1 MQHLIVKTAHT
12 RNDIHWLIAG
22 DGPLA
27 TNLREAVPKANVT
40 FTGYLQGKDLAE
52 VYACSNIMIFPS
64 ATETFG
70 NVVLES
76 LACGT
81 PVIGA
86 NSGGVKNIIADGKTG
101 ILCLPKHADSF
112 LSSIHSL
119 LRNEEQLIQMGIA
132 ASSYA
137 KTKSWDEIFRGLLDQ
152 YEEVLQ
158 HTASELLA

>member
-1 MQHLIVKTAHT
+1 MAH
-12 RNDIHWLIAG
+12 RR

-27 TNLREAVPKANVT
+27 TSLREAVPKTNIT
-40 FTGYLQGKDLAE
+40 FTGYLQGGDLAE
-52 VYACSNIMIFPS
+52 AYACSNIMVFPS

-86 NSGGVKNIIADGKTG
+86 NSGGVKNIITDGKTG
-101 ILCLPKHADSF
+101 VLCPPKNEDAF
-112 LSSIHSL
+112 LSSIYFL
-119 LRNEEQLIQMGIA
+119 LQNEERLEQMGIA
-132 ASSYA
+132 ASSFA
-137 KTKSWDEIFRGLLDQ
+137 KSEELRSIFRGLLNQ

-158 HTASELLA
+158 HNASELLA

>member
-1 MQHLIVKTAHT
+1 MHT

-27 TNLREAVPKANVT
+27 TSLREAVPKTNVT
-40 FTGYLQGKDLAE
+40 FTGYLQGVDLAE
-52 VYACSNIMIFPS
+52 AYACSNMMVFPS

-86 NSGGVKNIIADGKTG
+86 NSGGVKNIITDGKTG
-101 ILCLPKHADSF
+101 VLCPQKMRTHF
-112 LSSIHSL
+112 YHPFIF
-119 LRNEEQLIQMGIA
+119 IA
-132 ASSYA
+132 
-137 KTKSWDEIFRGLLDQ
+137 K
-152 YEEVLQ
+152 
-158 HTASELLA
+158 

>member
-1 MQHLIVKTAHT
+1 MV
-12 RNDIHWLIAG
+12 
-22 DGPLA
+22 
-27 TNLREAVPKANVT
+27 
-40 FTGYLQGKDLAE
+40 
-52 VYACSNIMIFPS
+52 FPS
-64 ATETFG
+64 TTETFG

-86 NSGGVKNIIADGKTG
+86 NSGGVKNIITDGKTG
-101 ILCLPKHADSF
+101 ILCPPKDIDSF
-112 LSSIHSL
+112 LSSINSL
-119 LRNEEQLIQMGIA
+119 LQNEEQLMQMGIA

-137 KTKSWDEIFRGLLDQ
+137 KSKSWDEIFRGLLDQ